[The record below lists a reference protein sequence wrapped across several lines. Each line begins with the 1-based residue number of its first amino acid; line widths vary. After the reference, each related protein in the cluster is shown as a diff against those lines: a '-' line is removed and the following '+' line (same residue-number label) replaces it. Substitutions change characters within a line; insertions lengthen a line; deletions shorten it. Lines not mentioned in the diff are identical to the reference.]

1 MAVVLWNMRGYQLV
15 QHDLSS
21 GRLSY
26 ELVHDGW
33 FEDLEICDG
42 FLTIGR
48 RFIRNDIPAD
58 VKDRIK
64 RCLRRMTMEVIR

>member
-1 MAVVLWNMRGYQLV
+1 MAVVLWNMKGYQLV
-15 QHDLSS
+15 QYEHD
-21 GRLSY
+21 GEPFGF
-26 ELVHDGW
+26 ELVHNGW
-33 FEDLEICDG
+33 FEDLEICNG

-64 RCLRRMTMEVIR
+64 RYLRRATMEVIR